1 MVCPV
6 GEFIYFPKIPK
17 FWSLNISQFV
27 LVTQTVL
34 DVSKSVDLPPPYYVI
49 NIGIRSTRKHQRSG
63 AEQEVPWAT
72 IVSCRDDRSCTALT
86 AAASSNIF
94 VTLTYL
100 KIKIP
105 SSIWQYLTGRR
116 QSAPFAERLCLTC
129 PASVIS
135 PRCREKAST
144 GTELIHSGRCVSVK
158 PPIPQHYSPFWFGD
172 TFGLLIFCFFSF

>member
-1 MVCPV
+1 MSRGRVHL
-6 GEFIYFPKIPK
+6 FSQNPKILITQYFTICTSDPD
-17 FWSLNISQFV
+17 SLRRVKVSISAPA
-27 LVTQTVL
+27 T
-34 DVSKSVDLPPPYYVI
+34 PYYC
-49 NIGIRSTRKHQRSG
+49 STRKHQRSG
-63 AEQEVPWAT
+63 AEQEVHWAT
-72 IVSCRDDRSCTALT
+72 IVSCRDHRSCTALT

-94 VTLTYL
+94 ITLTYL

-105 SSIWQYLTGRR
+105 SSIWQYLTGRK

-135 PRCREKAST
+135 PRCRQKAST